1 MLYFLLTILLVSQVV
16 SFYLIFNKI
25 KPIIRPKPQGI
36 FLKEIPNKP
45 TYEDL
50 DKDHKLVY
58 DIMESV
64 KLEKW
69 KLEITPDISY
79 SSSSWE
85 VNFESQTGIRI
96 RSRLRKREGGTSP
109 GLYLSSFRVYVDKG
123 SVFIDDGS
131 KIENDVISFLWDYV
145 VKYHENENEEI
156 RIYYQDTIDDI
167 SSKLKTL
174 KRSERLNNIL
184 GL

>member
-25 KPIIRPKPQGI
+25 KPIIKPKPQGI

-58 DIMESV
+58 DIMESA
-64 KLEKW
+64 KLENW

-96 RSRLRKREGGTSP
+96 RSRLRKREGTFS

-123 SVFIDDGS
+123 SVYIDDGS

-184 GL
+184 EL